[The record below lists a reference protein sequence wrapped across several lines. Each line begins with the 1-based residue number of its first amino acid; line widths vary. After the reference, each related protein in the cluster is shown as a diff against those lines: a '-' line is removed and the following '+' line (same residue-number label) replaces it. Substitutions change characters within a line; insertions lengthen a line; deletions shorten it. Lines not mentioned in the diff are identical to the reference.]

1 MTDALFDDGGDWAA
15 ATGSVELPT
24 FEFTLSF
31 GDTSALSSGD
41 RAGCAAAQCPHPTAH
56 PAEEAW
62 VQLASAVP
70 VEGQRDRFKPRC
82 EGMAYPTEEDFRAA
96 VTAVRPADADAFSL
110 QRLRSGWT
118 DEIGSRLG
126 TWPERFK
133 SKLAVLADGWAGED
147 FDAFAAQ
154 AGEAR
159 ALVEGALD
167 DIEATVGELASR
179 EAAMYTLQGGDSGEI
194 PYPAP
199 MVGTEGEWS
208 SLVALHVRPAW
219 WHGDCITM
227 TCEEAEKALELAGAD
242 AGLATEVREFIE
254 ERVGQQ
260 LSGLGALVADVRAL
274 VGEEAKEVFAE
285 RVAAELAAY
294 VERQAAIDEAIAQK
308 RDGQSAELEAVRTTG
323 EDRQYPS
330 SADASY
336 MDLVAPEAEQPAA
349 PVPPQATQDPSPVP
363 PGGDGTVQA
372 EATPWEAEEADE
384 DQEVSGGL
392 ASGGGFGGGTR
403 GTGGGSFGS
412 GGRVGGA
419 VLPGATGGVP
429 QGLFGPAMT
438 SPTTA
443 AATTGATS
451 GAKGGGL
458 FQSQTQASGGAAGG
472 KGGKPSE
479 RSDAD
484 KKQDDD
490 KEGPQDLARRE
501 TGNVWGYVKPNE
513 DPYN

>member
-1 MTDALFDDGGDWAA
+1 MTDDLFAGSGDWATDA
-15 ATGSVELPT
+15 GSVELPA
-24 FEFTLSF
+24 FEFTIAF
-31 GDTSALSSGD
+31 GDVSALASGE
-41 RAGCAAAQCPHPTAH
+41 RAGCSAAECPHPVAH

-96 VTAVRPADADAFSL
+96 VSAVRPEDADAFSL

-118 DEIGSRLG
+118 DEVGSRLG

-133 SKLAVLADGWAGED
+133 STLSVLAEHWAGED

-159 ALVEGALD
+159 VLVEGALD
-167 DIEATVGELASR
+167 DIEATVAELGSR
-179 EAAMYTLQGGDSGEI
+179 EAAIYALQGGDSGEI

-227 TCEEAEKALELAGAD
+227 TCEEAERALELAGAD
-242 AGLATEVREFIE
+242 AGLATEVREFVE
-254 ERVGQQ
+254 ERVGQR

-274 VGEEAKEVFAE
+274 VGEEAKEVFSE

-294 VERQAAIDEAIAQK
+294 VERQAAIDEAIAEK
-308 RDGQSAELEAVRTTG
+308 RDGQAAELAAVRTTG
-323 EDRQYPS
+323 EDRPYPS
-330 SADASY
+330 SADGSC
-336 MDLVAPEAEQPAA
+336 MDLQVPEAERPSA
-349 PVPPQATQDPSPVP
+349 PVAPQATQDPSPVP
-363 PGGDGTVQA
+363 PGGDGTVR
-372 EATPWEAEEADE
+372 EDETPWEAEEAGD
-384 DQEVSGGL
+384 DEVSGGL
-392 ASGGGFGGGTR
+392 ASGGGGGFGGG
-403 GTGGGSFGS
+403 GSGGGSFGG
-412 GGRVGGA
+412 GGRPGGGM
-419 VLPGATGGVP
+419 LSDSPGGTP
-429 QGLFGPAMT
+429 QGLFGPAV
-438 SPTTA
+438 TTPA
-443 AATTGATS
+443 STATAS
-451 GAKGGGL
+451 GAGGSRGGGL
-458 FQSQTQASGGAAGG
+458 FQQTQASGRGG
-472 KGGKPSE
+472 RPSD
-479 RSDAD
+479 RSDSE
-484 KKQDDD
+484 KQQDGEKDG
-490 KEGPQDLARRE
+490 GPLDLARRE